1 MAASKNVIFVE
12 ETGDRNQIPVA
23 EAKQLFMGAMAFLDA
38 SGYATPTPG
47 ATFLG
52 HITAEA
58 DNRTG
63 LDGAISAHLR
73 FGRYR
78 GQVAIT
84 GVALTD
90 VGAPVYATDDNTY
103 SLVGTYQVGKVARYV
118 SANVA
123 VVEFTS
129 PEISADAGSV

>member
-1 MAASKNVIFVE
+1 MAASKNVPLVI
-12 ETGDRNQIPVA
+12 ETGDRNVTPVA
-23 EAKQLFMGAMAFLDA
+23 ITKRLFQGAMAFLDA

-52 HITAEA
+52 HAAAEA

-63 LDGAISAHLR
+63 LDGAKSVALHY
-73 FGRYR
+73 GRYCL
-78 GQVAIT
+78 QVALT

-90 VGAPVYATDDNTY
+90 VGAPVYASDDNTY
-103 SLVGTYQVGKVARYV
+103 ALVGTYQVGKVKRYV
-118 SANVA
+118 SANLA

-129 PEISADAGSV
+129 PEIGADAGSV